1 MGFFCRCKKC
11 GTDFVDDYGEYVK
24 DGYLTCPNCG
34 STDLQTGNEITDM
47 STFNPQR
54 IDDFEELKGESD
66 STMVSRKK
74 KGNKNKL
81 RRKFARAS
89 RRNRNQ

>member
-34 STDLQTGNEITDM
+34 STDLQIGNEITDM

-54 IDDFEELKGESD
+54 IDD
-66 STMVSRKK
+66 
-74 KGNKNKL
+74 
-81 RRKFARAS
+81 
-89 RRNRNQ
+89 